1 MSRRPH
7 RSSSR
12 AGLGKDFLEL
22 LSIPVAELTG
32 LLRLA
37 AQLKVKQRRGVSH
50 PLLQGRIPAICTD
63 VTTVTTPGES
73 VDIVVTDYGVA
84 VNPRRPD
91 LLEALKAADCVPL
104 KTIEEL
110 RDIAYSI
117 VGEPE
122 KVQFG
127 DRIVGIIEARDG
139 TVMDVVR
146 EVKPFS
152 FRED

>member
-1 MSRRPH
+1 MYTI
-7 RSSSR
+7 
-12 AGLGKDFLEL
+12 LVCDDDK
-22 LSIPVAELTG
+22 
-32 LLRLA
+32 
-37 AQLKVKQRRGVSH
+37 
-50 PLLQGRIPAICTD
+50 
-63 VTTVTTPGES
+63 
-73 VDIVVTDYGVA
+73 DIVSALDIYLTSEGYRTVKAYDG
-84 VNPRRPD
+84 
-91 LLEALKAADCVPL
+91 LEALKAADCVPL

-117 VGEPE
+117 VGEPD

-127 DRIVGIIEARDG
+127 DRVVGIIEARDG